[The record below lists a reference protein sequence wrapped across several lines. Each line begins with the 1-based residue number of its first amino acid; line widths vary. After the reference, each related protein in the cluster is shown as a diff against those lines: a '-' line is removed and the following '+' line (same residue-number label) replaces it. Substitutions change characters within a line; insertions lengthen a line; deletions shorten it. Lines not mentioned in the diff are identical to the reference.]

1 MQVNTGPA
9 DSTQGRLRS
18 TGSGAFGDLPPGEP
32 LEAASASLPTSQV
45 ASRAKTPDMATPHG
59 PQGTSRALPGQQL
72 PPQLPFATE
81 TTKVNA
87 VLDQATTTQQTPHK
101 GTGLQFLAWEGP

>member
-1 MQVNTGPA
+1 MSYYLLSHVTDTFVDMQVDAGPA
-9 DSTQGRLRS
+9 DSTQGKLRS

-32 LEAASASLPTSQV
+32 LEAASASQPTSQV

-59 PQGTSRALPGQQL
+59 PQGTSAALPGQQL
-72 PPQLPFATE
+72 PPQLPLATE

-87 VLDQATTTQQTPHK
+87 I
-101 GTGLQFLAWEGP
+101 LQ